1 MRFLLP
7 AFRVGVL
14 GLAMLRAA
22 HALAQQPA
30 PVQEPTVK
38 YGKITPDA
46 FQKNPYPPDSSAEG
60 VVLYELGETHLDYTE
75 NKFWVVYSLHR
86 RLHILKKS
94 ATDRATVSVRLYRA
108 GSGATEDLSGLDGA
122 TYNVTAGAVVT
133 DKLTK
138 TGIVTE
144 RVSDNV
150 SLQKFTLPN
159 VREGSII
166 EYRYTI
172 RTPFTI
178 SNNPR
183 TWAFQDDIPTL
194 WSEYRVTFPD
204 SFYYKMLMNGYLAMT
219 INQVKAVTVPLFT
232 GEEPVTAQM
241 YRFAVANS
249 SAIRSEAYITTTNDY
264 LTKIDFE
271 LASINFPG
279 QVTRNFSVG
288 WDAMDKTLLDEAN
301 FGGQYKRAA
310 FLREVA
316 TLLKTNH
323 PATDTMA
330 RIGAACRVIGTAMK
344 WDETSSYYSTSIK
357 KAYEAKKGD
366 AADINLT
373 LIALLRE
380 MGYDANPVVLSTR
393 AHGRFSRE
401 SALLKQLNYVV
412 AHLDMGGRD
421 VLLDA
426 TEPYLRPGTLPL
438 HALNGVGRLI
448 LPDSRSRFIALNP
461 AERDVEATSAQYT
474 IDQEGVITGILTQ
487 SFAGYAGYRT
497 RKTYRSEGETAYL
510 NGVKKEHTGWQIEK
524 TAFSGIDD
532 PNKSFVTAYTLTVG
546 EGATVAGDRLYFRP
560 LLTEGQLANPFKDPE
575 RRYPVDFGTLN
586 DETYT
591 ATFTIPA
598 GYQVEDVPKP
608 MQIVLPG
615 NGGRFLFQV
624 AANGQTVQA
633 TSRLSL
639 KKPVYFA
646 EEYPALRELFA
657 QVVAK
662 HAEQVVLKRETAK

>member
-1 MRFLLP
+1 MRFIIP
-7 AFRVGVL
+7 AFCTGVL
-14 GLAMLRAA
+14 GVAIFSAT
-22 HALAQQPA
+22 HVHAQQPA
-30 PVQEPTVK
+30 PIQEPTVK
-38 YGKITPDA
+38 YGKIAPES
-46 FQKNPYPPDSSAEG
+46 FQKNPFPSDSTAEA
-60 VVLYELGETHLDYTE
+60 VVLYELGETHLEYTE
-75 NKFWVVYSLHR
+75 NKFWVVYALHR
-86 RLHILKKS
+86 RLRILKKS
-94 ATDRATVSVRLYRA
+94 ATDRATVSVQLYRT
-108 GSGATEDLSGLDGA
+108 GSGSAEDLSGLDGA
-122 TYNVTAGAVVT
+122 TYNLTAGAVVT

-159 VREGSII
+159 VREGAII

-194 WSEYRVTFPD
+194 WSEYRVIFPD
-204 SFYYKMLMNGYLAMT
+204 SFYYKMLMNGYLALT
-219 INQVKAVTVPLFT
+219 VNQVNSVTTPLFT
-232 GEEPVTAQM
+232 GEEPVTAQS

-249 SAIRSEAYITTTNDY
+249 SAIRSEAHITTTSDY
-264 LTKIDFE
+264 TTKIDFE

-288 WDAMDKTLLDEAN
+288 WEAMDKTLLNDGD

-330 RIGAACRVIGTAMK
+330 RIGAACKVVSTTMK
-344 WDETSSYYSTSIK
+344 WDETSSYYTKSIK
-357 KAYEAKKGD
+357 KAWEAKKGD
-366 AADINLT
+366 AGDMNMT

-393 AHGRFSRE
+393 THGRFNRE

-412 AHLDMGGRD
+412 AHLDVGGRD
-421 VLLDA
+421 LLLDA
-426 TEPYLRPGTLPL
+426 TDPYLKPGTLPL
-438 HALNGVGRLI
+438 RALNGVGRLI
-448 LPDSRSRFIALNP
+448 LPDNRSRFIALNP
-461 AERDVEATSAQYT
+461 TERDIQATSAQYT
-474 IDQEGVITGILTQ
+474 IDDEGAIAGTLTH
-487 SFAGYAGYRT
+487 SFAGYASYRN
-497 RKTYRSEGETAYL
+497 RKDYKTDGETAYL
-510 NGVKKEHTGWQIEK
+510 DGVKKEHTGWQIEK
-524 TAFSGIDD
+524 ATFAGADD
-532 PNKSFVTAYTLTVG
+532 PDKSFTSTYTLTVG

-560 LLTEGQLANPFKDPE
+560 MLTEGQLTNPFKDPE
-575 RRYPVDFGTLN
+575 RLYPVDFGMLT

-591 ATFTIPA
+591 ATFTMPA
-598 GYQVEDVPKP
+598 GYQAEELPKP
-608 MQIVLPG
+608 VQMSLPN

-624 AANGQTVQA
+624 SANEQTIQTV
-633 TSRLSL
+633 SRLSL

-646 EEYPALRELFA
+646 EEYPALRELFT

-662 HAEQVVLKRETAK
+662 HAEQIVLKKK